1 MTEGLE
7 CVEREMEVTPS
18 NEDGTLVATDQGVV
32 NESQNALKKV
42 TSTTGNTSCTV
53 IIS

>member
-7 CVEREMEVTPS
+7 CVEQEMVVTPS